1 MNMNVTCTIELNYE
15 SDKKAKQVLKSV
27 QVDDALFMKS
37 ERNKNKIQTKI
48 TTTSVASMLHTV
60 DDFLA
65 CVRVAENII
74 EKNE

>member
-1 MNMNVTCTIELNYE
+1 MNVTCRIELNYD

-27 QVDDALFMKS
+27 QVDDASFMQS
-37 ERNKNKIQTKI
+37 ERKQSKIQTKI
-48 TTTSVASMLHTV
+48 TTNSVASMLHTI

>member
-1 MNMNVTCTIELNYE
+1 MNVTCTIELHYD
-15 SDKKAKQVLKSV
+15 SDEKAKQVLKSV
-27 QVDDALFMKS
+27 QVDDASFMKS
-37 ERNKNKIQTKI
+37 ERKQNKIQTKM

-65 CVRVAENII
+65 CVRIAENII